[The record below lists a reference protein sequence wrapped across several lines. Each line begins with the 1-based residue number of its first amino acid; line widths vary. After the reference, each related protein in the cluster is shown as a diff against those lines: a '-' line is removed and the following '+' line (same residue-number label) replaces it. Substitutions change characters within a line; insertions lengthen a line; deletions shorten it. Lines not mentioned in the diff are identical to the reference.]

1 MAMRAEL
8 DKAHAEAAALSDE
21 RDALRTQL
29 DGTQE
34 VLVAEMMAA
43 QEELVAQQ
51 TETQLQLQT
60 RWRRRRRRPEV
71 CAVLVRSLKHTRKER
86 VALTPLS
93 TLARAP

>member
-1 MAMRAEL
+1 MRAEL
-8 DKAHAEAAALSDE
+8 DKARAEAAALSDE

-43 QEELVAQQ
+43 QDELVAQQ
-51 TETQLQLQT
+51 TETQLQT

-71 CAVLVRSLKHTRKER
+71 
-86 VALTPLS
+86 
-93 TLARAP
+93 